1 MWVADMRQTI
11 EMVVTVKAYPSIST
25 RYGETVCVAGVRTD
39 TREPEWVRL
48 YPVQYRDLDYA
59 RRFSKYQRL
68 TLDVLEA
75 SDARP
80 ESLKPVIDTI
90 ELGGT
95 LNTAD
100 GWAERRGLVEP
111 LMIGSMCQLR
121 ALQASEGRSLGVFR
135 PATVDGLTWEK
146 VGDEW
151 VGQKQAVVDQP
162 SLFFPGKSGL
172 ERIPYRFRYQYHCRD
187 AGCPGHSQT
196 IVDWEIAQLY
206 RSLRDRGDAEP
217 DVLRKIKDK
226 WLGQMCSDRR
236 DTAFFVG
243 NQFRNP
249 DGFLVLG
256 VFWPPRS

>member
-1 MWVADMRQTI
+1 MRQTI

-151 VGQKQAVVDQP
+151 VGQKQAVVD
-162 SLFFPGKSGL
+162 
-172 ERIPYRFRYQYHCRD
+172 
-187 AGCPGHSQT
+187 
-196 IVDWEIAQLY
+196 
-206 RSLRDRGDAEP
+206 
-217 DVLRKIKDK
+217 DVLRI
-226 WLGQMCSDRR
+226 
-236 DTAFFVG
+236 
-243 NQFRNP
+243 RNHP
-249 DGFLVLG
+249 LV
-256 VFWPPRS
+256 PRSIPIYGFVYDVKYGKLIEVEAATQAGVAS